1 MSFSSVDDEDDAMD
15 KEEEEEETTEGEER
29 RGEERM
35 KGNEEEGLKTRADEN
50 LLVLETTTA
59 EKEEKRGHDEEGELR
74 NAASDHVVLA
84 MTSPIKRR
92 FTQESVDDD
101 QNIAMRDDSSNSS
114 RSGLVAEESVQ
125 EEGGEAG
132 EQMIFYR
139 VFARLQK
146 KDLRKE
152 RSAANDLKFIS
163 RVGLGENDDGGRMR
177 LVEARSR
184 SEKLDAVLLLDV
196 DDENVASEAAAETGE
211 GESAEKTSIK
221 TLRDVVKKMVEKAK
235 THFDDNSSDESAAL
249 ISSIFL
255 DDAMNSSVAT
265 ASVQSNG
272 ALIIPVSAKTC
283 C

>member
-1 MSFSSVDDEDDAMD
+1 MED
-15 KEEEEEETTEGEER
+15 KEAEEEKGGEEK

-35 KGNEEEGLKTRADEN
+35 KGKEEDKEGLKTRTKDEN

-59 EKEEKRGHDEEGELR
+59 EKEEKRDDDGELR
-74 NAASDHVVLA
+74 NAAASNHVVLA

-125 EEGGEAG
+125 EERGEAG

-152 RSAANDLKFIS
+152 RSATNDLKFIS
-163 RVGLGENDDGGRMR
+163 RVGLGEDDDGGRMR

-255 DDAMNSSVAT
+255 DDAMNSSSQPLLYKVT
-265 ASVQSNG
+265 GRS
-272 ALIIPVSAKTC
+272 
-283 C
+283 